1 RVFDK
6 HSGQELYLAHAKRL
20 ASPSQRL
27 VLHAKDRGCTK
38 PGCTVPGYL
47 CQAHHV
53 DEVANGGPTNID
65 NLTFACKPH
74 HRVLDHHGWKTRKR
88 VDGTTEWI
96 PPRQDFPALPRDY
109 PHPQLYSDPYVCAR
123 YPAYTR

>member
-1 RVFDK
+1 
-6 HSGQELYLAHAKRL
+6 
-20 ASPSQRL
+20 

-53 DEVANGGPTNID
+53 DEVANGGPTDID

-74 HRVLDHHGWKTRKR
+74 HRLLDNHGWKTRKR
-88 VDGTTEWI
+88 ADGTTEWI
-96 PPRQDFPALPRDY
+96 PP
-109 PHPQLYSDPYVCAR
+109 PHLDTGKPTTNGYFHPER
-123 YPAYTR
+123 YFRRTDEDDGEERIL